1 MTGSLFLKVSQLWN
15 SKSKVKIR
23 YFRGRSIVY
32 SKGLRWTSRQ
42 IWKANDNLWL
52 VWSYTK
58 TSLNRTEKRWVHFK
72 QRSDKSSNSES
83 SVFFASTTRK
93 RTLFIDWTK
102 SKEFQKVSIFV
113 LDFSVG
119 MKFSFFS
126 DVISK
131 GVVLPCPNAF
141 RFHEWVSA
149 WRRVKSIRLF
159 SLERSKNGLKIPQK

>member
-1 MTGSLFLKVSQLWN
+1 MYTLKDSDGLHDKYGKQMTICDLSGATQKHL
-15 SKSKVKIR
+15 
-23 YFRGRSIVY
+23 
-32 SKGLRWTSRQ
+32 
-42 IWKANDNLWL
+42 
-52 VWSYTK
+52 
-58 TSLNRTEKRWVHFK
+58 SLNRTEKRWVHFK

-102 SKEFQKVSIFV
+102 WNWKEFQKVSIFV

-119 MKFSFFS
+119 MRFSFFS

-159 SLERSKNGLKIPQK
+159 SLERSENGWKIPKK